1 MPGSYIPALSS
12 HVALTWLS
20 LTQVKP
26 KIAWPHLKS
35 LTPKF
40 PQLLAHQSPHRL
52 KSLTS
57 HELNQL
63 LLAHHI
69 AQKCLQI
76 SCASMDSSSMS
87 LSGSL
92 RKSGLTRCFCS
103 EKSVLVIS
111 WTPDNHGRRF
121 YGCPN
126 YWVSISLFV
135 KFLNFYSVSGFL
147 TSEALQVPIS
157 FPISL
162 SLFLLHFR
170 FKLAIPLV

>member
-1 MPGSYIPALSS
+1 MTTPEIPNPQISS
-12 HVALTWLS
+12 TPRSPVT
-20 LTQVKP
+20 TQIEV
-26 KIAWPHLKS
+26 
-35 LTPKF
+35 
-40 PQLLAHQSPHRL
+40 
-52 KSLTS
+52 LTS

-63 LLAHHI
+63 LLAHHT
-69 AQKCLQI
+69 AQNRPI

-87 LSGSL
+87 SSGSL
-92 RKSGLTRCFCS
+92 RKRGPTRCFCS
-103 EKSVLVIS
+103 EKPVLVIS
-111 WTPDNHGRRF
+111 WTPDNPGRRF

-147 TSEALQVPIS
+147 TLEALQVPIS